1 MGLFWKIFASIGIAM
16 AVTLVGTVY
25 VTFRIAGQVWEQ
37 VNVEGRDRVIQ
48 EVNAALQEGGE
59 RELKAWLFKHP
70 RLSGSAVLYVM
81 NERGQELLGRAT
93 PRELMQLLRTRPLRG
108 PSTPPNLRPM
118 QLTPHLIGPD
128 GKEYRLFFSRAPF
141 SFLGILIWPGTPIA
155 VSTIA
160 LLTAAVTA
168 LLLARYLS
176 SPMVRLQKA
185 SRALAAGVLD
195 ARVGS
200 PFNRRK
206 DEVGTLARDFDTMA
220 ERVQALVT
228 DKETL
233 LRDVSHE
240 LRSPLARIRVALALA
255 QRRADT
261 AAQGDLARIEREA
274 ERLDA
279 LVGQVMTLSRLRTAT
294 EPARGIVRVDSVIAE
309 IVDDARFEHPQA
321 ALEYTVPGPVE
332 LLGDAAGVKSAI
344 ENVIRNALVYADGD
358 GPIHVKLEV
367 SDGCAVVRVLDRG
380 PGVADEDLAKIFE
393 PFYRTD
399 QSRDHQASGGQG
411 IGLAITARVVEL
423 HRGTVQAR
431 NRAEGGLEVILSLP
445 LGRTGKPS

>member
-1 MGLFWKIFASIGIAM
+1 MGLFWKIFVSIGIAM

-25 VTFRIAGQVWEQ
+25 VTFQIAAQAWEQ
-37 VNVEGRDRVIQ
+37 VNVEGRDRIIQ
-48 EVNAALQEGGE
+48 EVNAALQQGGE

-70 RLSGSAVLYVM
+70 RLSGGTVLYVM
-81 NERGQELLGRAT
+81 NERGQELLGRAM
-93 PRELMQLLRTRPLRG
+93 PRELARLLRTRPIRG

-118 QLTPHLIGPD
+118 QLTPHLIGPN
-128 GKEYRLFFSRAPF
+128 GVEYRLFFSRAPF
-141 SFLGILIWPGTPIA
+141 TFFGILIWPGTPIA

-206 DEVGTLARDFDTMA
+206 DEVGRLARDFDTMA

-261 AAQGDLARIEREA
+261 AAQPDLARIEREA

-279 LVGQVMTLSRLRTAT
+279 LVGQVMTLTRLRTAT
-294 EPARGIVRVDSVIAE
+294 APRRDIVRLDTLVEE
-309 IVDDARFEHPQA
+309 IVDDARFEYPQA
-321 ALEYTVPGPVE
+321 RVEYSAPGPVE
-332 LLGDAAGVKSAI
+332 ILGDAGGLKSAV
-344 ENVIRNALVYADGD
+344 ENVIRNALIYADGG
-358 GPIHVKLEV
+358 GPIDVKLEV
-367 SDGCAVVRVLDRG
+367 ADGRAALRVLDGG
-380 PGVADEDLAKIFE
+380 PGVARDDLAKIFE

-399 QSRDHQASGGQG
+399 ASRDHQASGGQG

-423 HRGTVQAR
+423 HGGTVEAR
-431 NRAEGGLEVILSLP
+431 NRAEGGLEVTLSLP
-445 LGRTGKPS
+445 LGRSTNQS